1 MFNSITANELKVKGV
16 SILDQ
21 ITSEQNEAII
31 TVRGKSKYV
40 VLSME
45 EYNYLRECE
54 LEAALIES
62 KKDLENNNFNVGNVG
77 NVDDHMRRIE
87 NA

>member
-1 MFNSITANELKVKGV
+1 MINNITANELKVKGV
-16 SILDQ
+16 TILEQ
-21 ITSEQNEAII
+21 MTSDQNEAII

-40 VLSME
+40 VLTIE

-54 LEAALIES
+54 LEAALVES
-62 KKDLENNNFNVGNVG
+62 KKDIKEGNFHS
-77 NVDDHMRRIE
+77 DSIDEHLKRIK

>member
-1 MFNSITANELKVKGV
+1 MLNSITANELKVKGV
-16 SILDQ
+16 TILDQ

-40 VLSME
+40 VLSMD

-54 LEAALIES
+54 LEAALVESQKDIENGKFHTGS
-62 KKDLENNNFNVGNVG
+62 VEE
-77 NVDDHMRRIE
+77 HMRRID
-87 NA
+87 NV

>member
-1 MFNSITANELKVKGV
+1 MVNNITANDLKVKGV

-21 ITSEQNEAII
+21 MTADQNEAII

-40 VLSME
+40 VLTID

-54 LEAALIES
+54 LEAALVES
-62 KKDLENNNFNVGNVG
+62 RKDLQNGDFHSDSIEE
-77 NVDDHMRRIE
+77 HLKRIKH
-87 NA
+87 A

>member
-1 MFNSITANELKVKGV
+1 MVNSITANELKIKGI
-16 SILDQ
+16 SILDK

-40 VLSME
+40 VLPIE

-54 LEAALIES
+54 LEAAIVES
-62 KKDLENNNFNVGNVG
+62 CNDLKNGIYTTG
-77 NVDDHMRRIE
+77 SVDDHIKRIE

>member
-1 MFNSITANELKVKGV
+1 MINSITANDLKTKGV
-16 SILDQ
+16 SIIEQ
-21 ITSEQNEAII
+21 MTSEQNEAII

-62 KKDLENNNFNVGNVG
+62 KKDLENKNFNIGNIEE
-77 NVDDHMRRIE
+77 HMRRIE
-87 NA
+87 DA